1 MRESALPKHRITW
14 ALTVFAIVCAS
25 VLTLALLQSTI
36 GAASDSRQG
45 VSREAALNDLHAQ
58 LKARAPFSAEE
69 TQILL
74 RFKNGEKIS
83 DIEADTVI
91 SRALYRR
98 YVEGKSLSSDQKAL
112 LGQYKKFIAQSGR
125 SIADLSEKGAGQA
138 TSSSL
143 VPSGGT
149 PNMCTSSPYTIAQT
163 TGPIT
168 PGTADIGN
176 HCDDCTTLITLPF
189 PFKLYDQ
196 TFTQARVS
204 SNGNLQFVGSNAAF
218 INTCLPNSGFNYT
231 IFPFWDDLYT
241 FDAGAGQGVFTSV
254 SGAAP
259 NRIFNIEWRTQLCC
273 DNGPPI
279 LDFEIR
285 LFETSNSARF
295 DIIYGQTTGA
305 TMGFTIGV
313 QRTGTVGSAC
323 FTQYSCQS
331 QFSNVFPGLQL
342 TFRAG
347 FDVCVQDDVT
357 GALLSFNS
365 DSGAYEFR
373 DCRKGI
379 VLTGTGVVTK
389 SFNNDFCKTTLFDSG
404 PDPKRSDR
412 NVQALVNSCTGRGDA
427 SVSIFS
433 SRQSFTIGDANIAN
447 NTCICP

>member
-1 MRESALPKHRITW
+1 MREPAPSKHRIAT
-14 ALTVFAIVCAS
+14 ALAVFAIVCAS
-25 VLTLALLQSTI
+25 VLALALLQSTT

-45 VSREAALNDLHAQ
+45 LSREAALNGLHAQ

-69 TQILL
+69 TQVLL

-83 DIEADTVI
+83 DIESDAVI

-98 YVEGKSLSSDQKAL
+98 YVEGKDLSSEQKAL
-112 LGQYKKFIAQSGR
+112 LGQYKRFIAQSGR
-125 SIADLSEKGAGQA
+125 SIADLSGNGAGRA
-138 TSSSL
+138 TASSV

-149 PNMCTSSPYTIAQT
+149 PNVCNSVPYAITQS
-163 TGPIT
+163 TGAVV
-168 PGTADIGN
+168 PGTVDTGN

-189 PFKLYDQ
+189 PFRLYDQ

-204 SNGNLQFVGSNAAF
+204 SNGNLQFVGMNADF
-218 INTCLPNSGFNYT
+218 SSTCLPNSGFNYT
-231 IFPFWDDLYT
+231 IFAFWNDLYT
-241 FDAGAGQGVFTSV
+241 ADSAAGQGIFTSV

-259 NRIFNIEWRTQLCC
+259 NRIFNIEWRTRFCC
-273 DNGPPI
+273 DFGPPI
-279 LDFEIR
+279 FDFEIR
-285 LFETSNSARF
+285 LYENSTRF
-295 DIIYGQTTGA
+295 DIVYGQVERDST
-305 TMGFTIGV
+305 FFSTIGV

-323 FTQYSCQS
+323 FTQFACRQPNS
-331 QFSNVFPGLQL
+331 VFPGLL
-342 TFRAG
+342 LIFNAG

-357 GALLSFNS
+357 GAFLRFNS
-365 DSGAYEFR
+365 NTGAYEFR

-433 SRQSFTIGDANIAN
+433 TRQNYSIGDSNIAN
-447 NTCICP
+447 NTCVCP